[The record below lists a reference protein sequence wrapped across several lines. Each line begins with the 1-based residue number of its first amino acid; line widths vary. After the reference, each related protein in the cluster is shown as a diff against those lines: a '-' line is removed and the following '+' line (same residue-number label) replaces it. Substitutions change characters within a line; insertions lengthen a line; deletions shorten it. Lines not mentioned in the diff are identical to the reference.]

1 MVVEPEEEKSKG
13 VCIIDLQSSYFY
25 LWLFLVLKKK
35 CGTICFFQVGLV
47 EEEVKEVAR
56 EVDGEEEGLEGEKTR
71 EDIFMEGVTIG
82 EHNTTAKILCYQC
95 TGWY

>member
-1 MVVEPEEEKSKG
+1 MTCNQVIFIYVAIFGFE
-13 VCIIDLQSSYFY
+13 
-25 LWLFLVLKKK
+25 KK
-35 CGTICFFQVGLV
+35 CGTISFFQVGMV

-71 EDIFMEGVTIG
+71 EEIFMEGVTIG